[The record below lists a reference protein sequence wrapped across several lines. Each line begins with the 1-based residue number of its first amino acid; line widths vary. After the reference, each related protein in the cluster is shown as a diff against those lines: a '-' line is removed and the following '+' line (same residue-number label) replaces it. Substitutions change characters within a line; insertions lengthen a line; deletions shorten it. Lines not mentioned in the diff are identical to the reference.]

1 MDAGEQDIHMKQ
13 KYSILVHMMIP
24 LTLILLLI
32 PLLCGISFW
41 HFSEESVRY
50 AANSQLEKIHEPM
63 CSLIDTYFSDTVKA
77 MGKEAR
83 KEEIRAFIT
92 EAQDLIQQSGTGAEL
107 VIYRENGKAVYPR
120 GEKRQARIQTLIDGF
135 QEEYKKQ
142 VALDTVFDVQVHTDT
157 GTYLVDF
164 YNIPGNL
171 PQITYVAVGYELSGV
186 ATEIR
191 SMMRWIMLIV
201 CAIIPLCLIF
211 VFLIVRAI
219 SVSLQQMSDYATSIG
234 RGERS
239 ELQSPYAMRELEV
252 LRLEMNGLTKQIKH
266 ANDIQKDFLQNVSHE
281 LRNPL
286 MSISGYAQGIEHGIF
301 KKPEVAAHTILEE
314 SGRLT
319 ELVTSLLTLSRIES
333 RTEEQNAKL
342 TALPIDEVL
351 EDCLDRVSGVA
362 LERGIQMEVFPY
374 DEAIAV
380 LGDGEM
386 ICKVLENF
394 LTNAL
399 RYAKSQ
405 VCIRVSIDSQ
415 NTLISVED
423 DGEGIA
429 AKDLPHLFERCYK
442 GKGGNYGIGLA
453 IARSAAESMQGTV
466 QAANLPEGGAVFTL
480 TLRRAI

>member
-1 MDAGEQDIHMKQ
+1 
-13 KYSILVHMMIP
+13 MMIP
-24 LTLILLLI
+24 LALILLLI

-41 HFSEESVRY
+41 HFSEEAVRY
-50 AANSQLEKIHEPM
+50 TASSQLEKIHEPM
-63 CSLIDTYFSDTVKA
+63 QSLIDTYFSDTEKVVD
-77 MGKEAR
+77 KEAR
-83 KEEIRAFIT
+83 KEEIRAFKT
-92 EAQDLIQQSGTGAEL
+92 EAQDLIQQSDTGAEL

-120 GEKRQARIQTLIDGF
+120 GEKRQASIQTLIDAF
-135 QEEYKKQ
+135 QEAYKKQ
-142 VALDTVFDVQVHTDT
+142 AALDTVFDVEVHTDT

-171 PQITYVAVGYELSGV
+171 PQITYVAVGYELSVSGF
-186 ATEIR
+186 ATELR
-191 SMMRWIMLIV
+191 PMMRWTMLIV
-201 CAIIPLCLIF
+201 CAVISLCLLF
-211 VFLIVRAI
+211 VFLRVRAI
-219 SVSLQQMSDYATSIG
+219 SVPLQQMSDYAKSIG

-239 ELQSPYAMRELEV
+239 ELQSPYAMRELEA

-266 ANDIQKDFLQNVSHE
+266 ANDIQKDFFQNVSHE

-301 KKPEVAAHTILEE
+301 KNSEVAAHTILEE
-314 SGRLT
+314 SERLT

-362 LERGIQMEVFPY
+362 MGRGIQMEILPY

-405 VCIRVSIDSQ
+405 LCIRVSSDCQ
-415 NTLISVED
+415 NTSISVED

-466 QAANLPEGGAVFTL
+466 QAANRPEGGAVFTL